1 MNEPEERREEEEE
14 ARGRGEKTEEEKVE
28 EAAKVAEAL
37 NGFTTCAF
45 CGAEFRKD
53 VDGAKITGHIYNC
66 AKHPVGRLSL
76 ELASAQGIINDY
88 DKAATEARNAL
99 RDAGVPEIEEKGN
112 HRRALT
118 IADRI
123 KILAKRSGSERG
135 VIASYDED
143 VLKIQNALKA
153 AGVPMFDASGE
164 RLLTPVERI
173 NILAEWLDAKRPG
186 IPKREGP

>member
-1 MNEPEERREEEEE
+1 MNEQEERREEEEEEEEE

-37 NGFTTCAF
+37 LGFTTCAF

-66 AKHPVGRLSL
+66 AKHPVGKMLL
-76 ELASAQGIINDY
+76 ELESARDYIGKY

-123 KILAKRSGSERG
+123 KILA
-135 VIASYDED
+135 
-143 VLKIQNALKA
+143 
-153 AGVPMFDASGE
+153 
-164 RLLTPVERI
+164 
-173 NILAEWLDAKRPG
+173 EWLDAKRPG